1 MEVSGCVPVSFCT
14 SFGTTYLSICLYLRL
29 EGIATRVEGI
39 ATRLEAIA
47 TRVEAIATRVEGIAI
62 RLEGI
67 AIRLEGI
74 AIRLEGIAIRLEGIA
89 YIYIYLSLSLSP
101 SLTNKG
107 DSRPSHAFPQS
118 PVASRSLAP
127 FPGLDGGIVCSAPPN
142 LNGSGDEQTL
152 ARGASRI
159 SP

>member
-89 YIYIYLSLSLSP
+89 YIYIYLSLSLS
-101 SLTNKG
+101 L
-107 DSRPSHAFPQS
+107 S
-118 PVASRSLAP
+118 PLSPTRVTLGQVTLFLRVLWLQGPWRRSQAWTEES
-127 FPGLDGGIVCSAPPN
+127 SAQ
-142 LNGSGDEQTL
+142 LLQT
-152 ARGASRI
+152 
-159 SP
+159 